1 MACSRGGCQRN
12 RGDSPATVVSAN
24 TILGLAGSLLT
35 LTLLFEMLRR
45 KKLRGKYA
53 SFWAVVA
60 LLTLVVALAPRT
72 LFWLSDLLGV
82 QVPANLLF
90 FVASMTL
97 MAISIHHS
105 HELGRLEERTRI
117 LAEELA
123 VLRMRVEERGR
134 SSPAALP
141 VRRPGAPGPETPDA

>member
-1 MACSRGGCQRN
+1 M
-12 RGDSPATVVSAN
+12 SAN
-24 TILGLAGSLLT
+24 TILGLAGSVLT

-53 SFWAVVA
+53 IFWAAVA
-60 LLTLVVALAPRT
+60 LLTLVVALVPRT
-72 LFWLSDLLGV
+72 LFWLSDQLGV

-123 VLRMRVEERGR
+123 VLRMRVEER
-134 SSPAALP
+134 SETS
-141 VRRPGAPGPETPDA
+141 PGASSLSESGASRPED